1 MEPLQS
7 DIVTKEV
14 QGKMRKSHISD
25 DPIVKYINEHSLR
38 LEPVQ
43 KKLIDVRRCLDVM
56 LSSASHNH
64 PFLCN
69 ICCGFL
75 VFYDFV
81 YVIKLLNVM

>member
-7 DIVTKEV
+7 DIVTKV
-14 QGKMRKSHISD
+14 THGNTRKSHISE

-43 KKLIDVRRCLDVM
+43 KKLIDVRHYLDVM

-64 PFLCN
+64 PFLRK

-75 VFYDFV
+75 ALYDFV
-81 YVIKLLNVM
+81 YKIK